1 MRPDRMTTK
10 ERRKQVAK
18 LAPQMR
24 GEPEWRK
31 RLAERLGCSACTVA
45 GDLKAIKSSSPIG

>member
-1 MRPDRMTTK
+1 MPRLDRITTAA
-10 ERRKQVAK
+10 RRAAVAK

-31 RLAERLGCSACTVA
+31 RLAERLRCSVYTVDA
-45 GDLKAIKSSSPIG
+45 DLKALKLAAR